1 MINGNYSFNA
11 KINSN
16 IYGNNELND
25 HNKHKV
31 NYDMYNKSQNL
42 EKSNPKILSTI
53 HELNE
58 YNHKKKIAKILKIMI
73 IKESLK

>member
-1 MINGNYSFNA
+1 M
-11 KINSN
+11 
-16 IYGNNELND
+16 ND